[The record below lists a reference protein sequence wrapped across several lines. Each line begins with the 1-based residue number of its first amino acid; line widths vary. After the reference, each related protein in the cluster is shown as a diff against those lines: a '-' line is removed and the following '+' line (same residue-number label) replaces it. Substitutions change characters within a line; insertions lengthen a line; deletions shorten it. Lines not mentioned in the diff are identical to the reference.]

1 MPNKHD
7 CTLYNTVGFRTGRN
21 IGFTGICIQLGMVFH
36 CPELTVHR
44 QSIRKEQVEGF
55 LCLVRY
61 RDDSGRSIFLSVCAG
76 NYDDEINI

>member
-36 CPELTVHR
+36 CPELTVH
-44 QSIRKEQVEGF
+44 SKNIGEEQVESF
-55 LCLVRY
+55 LCLVGHW
-61 RDDSGRSIFLSVCAG
+61 DDSGRSIFLSVCAG